1 MYMHVHVYM
10 CVCACVLSPF
20 RHVRLFATLWTI
32 THHAPLSIGFSRQEH
47 WRGLPWPPPGNP
59 NPEIKSVS
67 LTSPAVAGK
76 FFTTSATWEAH
87 ICVYMFVSMYACVYV
102 KVYTCMYMS
111 PLALGPFNRGL
122 GQKPIHILTPL
133 CPHSNQWWTGYFWTP
148 GISIN

>member
-1 MYMHVHVYM
+1 MHVYM
-10 CVCACVLSPF
+10 CVYACVLSPF
-20 RHVRLFATLWTI
+20 RRVRLYATLWTV
-32 THHAPLSIGFSRQEH
+32 THHALLSIGFSRQEH

-87 ICVYMFVSMYACVYV
+87 ISVYMFVSMYACVYV

-111 PLALGPFNRGL
+111 PLALGLFNRGL
-122 GQKPIHILTPL
+122 G
-133 CPHSNQWWTGYFWTP
+133 
-148 GISIN
+148 

>member
-1 MYMHVHVYM
+1 MLLTVAHQ
-10 CVCACVLSPF
+10 
-20 RHVRLFATLWTI
+20 
-32 THHAPLSIGFSRQEH
+32 APLSIGFSRQEH

-87 ICVYMFVSMYACVYV
+87 ISVYMFVSMYACVYV

-111 PLALGPFNRGL
+111 PLALGLFNRGL
-122 GQKPIHILTPL
+122 G
-133 CPHSNQWWTGYFWTP
+133 
-148 GISIN
+148 